1 MNIVAAS
8 TVGTVGRYVT
18 ENNLDSSSFDSL
30 LNDQKNNL
38 SHLLPAGFSFASLG
52 LGNWFGNVDAQ
63 PLNVIPE
70 PAQTPVNNIN
80 PSTPVIEKDVT
91 ASGPAKIDVT
101 RSGQTHEIVSE
112 RDSGGS
118 IWKWLLPLLL
128 LLLLG
133 WFFWK
138 QCNKKAEAVP
148 VSTTDSTSTEVN
160 SADYNG
166 DTVIVKRETMVVI
179 LPSGKTLQAYKGGIE
194 DQIVT
199 FLKSDDY
206 KNATEDQLKDKWF
219 NFDNLNFEF
228 GKAVLTPD
236 SKVQLE
242 NLKLILAEFPDAKI
256 KIGAYTDKK
265 GDANTNLKLSN
276 ERANTVK
283 SSLNSAQVLEAEG
296 YGSKFAKIPAE
307 ASDKE
312 RESDRKTAIR
322 FVK

>member
-1 MNIVAAS
+1 
-8 TVGTVGRYVT
+8 
-18 ENNLDSSSFDSL
+18 
-30 LNDQKNNL
+30 
-38 SHLLPAGFSFASLG
+38 
-52 LGNWFGNVDAQ
+52 
-63 PLNVIPE
+63 
-70 PAQTPVNNIN
+70 
-80 PSTPVIEKDVT
+80 
-91 ASGPAKIDVT
+91 
-101 RSGQTHEIVSE
+101 
-112 RDSGGS
+112 
-118 IWKWLLPLLL
+118 
-128 LLLLG
+128 
-133 WFFWK
+133 
-138 QCNKKAEAVP
+138 
-148 VSTTDSTSTEVN
+148 
-160 SADYNG
+160 
-166 DTVIVKRETMVVI
+166 MVVI
-179 LPSGKTLQAYKGGIE
+179 LTRGQTLQAYKGGIE
-194 DQIVT
+194 DQIVK

>member
-1 MNIVAAS
+1 
-8 TVGTVGRYVT
+8 
-18 ENNLDSSSFDSL
+18 
-30 LNDQKNNL
+30 
-38 SHLLPAGFSFASLG
+38 
-52 LGNWFGNVDAQ
+52 
-63 PLNVIPE
+63 
-70 PAQTPVNNIN
+70 
-80 PSTPVIEKDVT
+80 TPVIEKDVT
-91 ASGPAKIDVT
+91 ASGPAKIDVS

-179 LPSGKTLQAYKGGIE
+179 LPSGQTLQAYKGGIE

-206 KNATEDQLKDKWF
+206 NNATEDQLKDKWF

-242 NLKLILAEFPDAKI
+242 NLKSILAEFPDAKI

-296 YGSKFAKIPAE
+296 YGSKFAKVPAE

>member
-1 MNIVAAS
+1 M
-8 TVGTVGRYVT
+8 
-18 ENNLDSSSFDSL
+18 
-30 LNDQKNNL
+30 
-38 SHLLPAGFSFASLG
+38 
-52 LGNWFGNVDAQ
+52 
-63 PLNVIPE
+63 
-70 PAQTPVNNIN
+70 
-80 PSTPVIEKDVT
+80 
-91 ASGPAKIDVT
+91 
-101 RSGQTHEIVSE
+101 
-112 RDSGGS
+112 
-118 IWKWLLPLLL
+118 L

-148 VSTTDSTSTEVN
+148 VSTTDSTVAEVD
-160 SADYNG
+160 SANNNG

-179 LPSGKTLQAYKGGIE
+179 LPSGQTLQAYKGGIE

>member
-1 MNIVAAS
+1 M
-8 TVGTVGRYVT
+8 
-18 ENNLDSSSFDSL
+18 
-30 LNDQKNNL
+30 
-38 SHLLPAGFSFASLG
+38 
-52 LGNWFGNVDAQ
+52 
-63 PLNVIPE
+63 
-70 PAQTPVNNIN
+70 
-80 PSTPVIEKDVT
+80 
-91 ASGPAKIDVT
+91 
-101 RSGQTHEIVSE
+101 
-112 RDSGGS
+112 
-118 IWKWLLPLLL
+118 L

-133 WFFWK
+133 WFFWN

-179 LPSGKTLQAYKGGIE
+179 LPSGQTLQAYKGGIE

-265 GDANTNLKLSN
+265 GDANTNVKLSN